1 MTLNAWQRFLMAD
14 HRRVFAIALPM
25 MISNIAAPMLG
36 LIDTAIIGHLP
47 EAIYLSAV
55 AVGAMAINFV
65 YLLAIFLRMSTTGV
79 VANAYGADDLAQQ
92 QRHWNHGL
100 LFALILGVVIIAAGP
115 VLLFVLWGLVDLEAP
130 VKSLTA
136 QYIEIRIWGAP
147 AALVNLVV
155 LGVLL
160 GRQQAKTAMF
170 LVIFINFVNVLG
182 DVVLIIGLN
191 LHVVGAAYASLI
203 AEWSTAI
210 LGFILV
216 NRSLCLRLTRWPRA
230 LWSET
235 ITLARMNSDIFI
247 RSICLQLCIAMMTGY
262 ATYYGAIT
270 VAANAVLMQ
279 FLVLIALGLDG
290 IAYAVE
296 ALIGQ
301 AKGQK
306 NQQRIQH
313 WFRLSLFWS
322 FMFALV
328 YSLIFLAFGSSIIR
342 LITNIPDVIHTAEI
356 YLPWLIILPL
366 VAHWSYFY
374 DGVFIGLS
382 ASKGMRDTMV
392 FSTLCVF
399 FPVWWLSTS
408 LENHGLWLALVCF
421 MAGRG
426 VSQYIWLQRHR
437 QKVFSPLPE

>member
-1 MTLNAWQRFLMAD
+1 MAD

-79 VANAYGADDLAQQ
+79 VAHAYGAKDLSQQ

-100 LFALILGVVIIAAGP
+100 LFALILGVIIIVAAP
-115 VLLFVLWGLVDLEAP
+115 LVLFVLWSLVDLEAP
-130 VKSLTA
+130 VKSLTT
-136 QYIEIRIWGAP
+136 QYIDIRIWGAP
-147 AALVNLVV
+147 AALINLVV

-170 LVIFINFVNVLG
+170 LVIFINLVNVVG
-182 DVVLIIGLN
+182 DVILIIGLN

-203 AEWSTAI
+203 AEWSTAM
-210 LGFILV
+210 LGFFLV
-216 NRSLCLRLTRWPRA
+216 NRSLCLTLARWPRA

-235 ITLARMNSDIFI
+235 LALAGMNSDIFI
-247 RSICLQLCIAMMTGY
+247 RSVCLQLCIAMMTGY

-328 YSLIFLAFGSSIIR
+328 YSLIFFVFGSGIIR
-342 LITNIPDVIHTAEI
+342 LITNIPEVINTAEI

-382 ASKGMRDTMV
+382 ASKGMRNTML

-426 VSQYIWLQRHR
+426 LSQFFWLQRH
-437 QKVFSPLPE
+437 QEKLFGLPSK

>member
-1 MTLNAWQRFLMAD
+1 MTLSAWRRFWMAD

-47 EAIYLSAV
+47 EAIYLSSV

-65 YLLAIFLRMSTTGV
+65 YLMAIFLRMSTTGV
-79 VANAYGADDLAQQ
+79 VANAFGANDIAQQ

-100 LFALILGVVIIAAGP
+100 LFALILGIVIIAATP
-115 VLLFVLWGLVDLEAP
+115 LLLMVLWSLVDLELP

-136 QYIEIRIWGAP
+136 QYIDIRIWGAP
-147 AALVNLVV
+147 AALINLVV

-160 GRQQAKTAMF
+160 GRQQARSAMF
-170 LVIFINFVNVLG
+170 LVIFINLVNVIG
-182 DVVLIIGLN
+182 DVILIIGLN

-203 AEWSTAI
+203 AEWSTAL
-210 LGFILV
+210 LGFFLV
-216 NRSLCLRLTRWPRA
+216 NRSLGLTFARWPRA

-235 ITLARMNSDIFI
+235 MALARMNSDIFV
-247 RSICLQLCIAMMTGY
+247 RSLCLQLCIAMMTGY

-306 NQQRIQH
+306 NPQRIRH
-313 WFRLSLFWS
+313 WFRVSLFWS
-322 FMFALV
+322 FVFALI
-328 YSLIFLAFGSSIIR
+328 YSLIFLWFGSSIIR
-342 LITNIPDVIHTAEI
+342 LITNIPEVIHTAEI
-356 YLPWLIILPL
+356 YLPWLIILPM

-382 ASKGMRDTMV
+382 ASKAMRNTML
-392 FSTLCVF
+392 FSTLFVF
-399 FPVWWLSTS
+399 FPVWWLSLS

-426 VSQYIWLQRHR
+426 MSQFIWLRWNSVSVFQR
-437 QKVFSPLPE
+437 E